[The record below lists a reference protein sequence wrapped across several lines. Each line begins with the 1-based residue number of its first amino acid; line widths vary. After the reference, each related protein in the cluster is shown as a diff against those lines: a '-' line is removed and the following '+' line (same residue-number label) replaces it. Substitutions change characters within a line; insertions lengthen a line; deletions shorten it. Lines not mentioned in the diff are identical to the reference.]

1 VPLVATHSSAR
12 HFTPGFERNLSDDMI
27 RALAQKGGVVQ
38 INFGSTFVTARANA
52 WYTEFTSHRDQWLKA
67 QGLEDDEAAA
77 QAFEAGYNAA
87 HPFPFATLDDVLDHF
102 DHVVKI
108 AGIDHVGIGSDYDG
122 VGDSLPVGLKS
133 VADYPRL
140 VQGLLDRGYD
150 RDAIRKVLGGNML
163 RVWRAAEAY
172 AQAH

>member
-1 VPLVATHSSAR
+1 
-12 HFTPGFERNLSDDMI
+12 
-27 RALAQKGGVVQ
+27 
-38 INFGSTFVTARANA
+38 
-52 WYTEFTSHRDQWLKA
+52 WLKA

-172 AQAH
+172 